1 MTDARG
7 VPVAMTI
14 TAANI
19 DERISIHDL
28 LHNVNGLLKIKAIS
42 GHRSNRIVTRMV
54 LTYRHRYEKT

>member
-19 DERISIHDL
+19 DERISTYDL
-28 LHNVNGLLKIKAIS
+28 LHNINGLLIW
-42 GHRSNRIVTRMV
+42 R
-54 LTYRHRYEKT
+54 

>member
-19 DERISIHDL
+19 DERCQRQFKTDPLI
-28 LHNVNGLLKIKAIS
+28 NVIAEVK
-42 GHRSNRIVTRMV
+42 
-54 LTYRHRYEKT
+54 LTHPRN